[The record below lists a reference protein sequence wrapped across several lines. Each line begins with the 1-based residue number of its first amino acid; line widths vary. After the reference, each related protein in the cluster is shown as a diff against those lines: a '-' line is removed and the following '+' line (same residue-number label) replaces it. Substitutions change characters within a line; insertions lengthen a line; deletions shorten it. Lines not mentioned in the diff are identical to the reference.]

1 MSLSINKLTLST
13 TKRCLV
19 NELSLSVT
27 TGERWVIIGPNGAG
41 KSSLLKACVGLTAH
55 PEVTFEQKAICD
67 YEPKD
72 RAQRIGL
79 LSQQSLTG
87 FNNRT
92 VDLVLSGSYALTT
105 SYWEDQDHLQVAE
118 ALLESLSLNDNMNQ
132 TVSELSGGELRRA
145 EIARLMLQNPKI
157 MLLDEP
163 LNHLDLHQQKAT
175 QDILLNHLTTHN
187 NAALWVEHDLNRAR
201 AIATHVLLLKGD
213 GSWQAGKADDLL
225 TAKNLS
231 KLLNTPLQ
239 SIGKKGY
246 LIAPY

>member
-19 NELSLSVT
+19 NELSLSVS

-87 FNNRT
+87 FNTRT
-92 VDLVLSGSYALTT
+92 LDLVLSGSYALTT
-105 SYWEDQDHLQVAE
+105 SYWEDQDHLHAAV
-118 ALLESLSLNDNMNQ
+118 ALLKSLGLSENMNQ
-132 TVSELSGGELRRA
+132 AASELSGGELRRA
-145 EIARLMLQNPKI
+145 EIARLMLQNPKV

-175 QDILLNHLTTHN
+175 QDILLNHLAKHN

-201 AIATHVLLLKGD
+201 AIATHAVLLKGD
-213 GSWQAGKADDLL
+213 GHWQAGKAEDLL
-225 TAKNLS
+225 TSKNLS
-231 KLLNTPLQ
+231 ELLNTPLQ
-239 SIGKKGY
+239 SIGEQDY
-246 LIAPY
+246 LIATY

>member
-1 MSLSINKLTLST
+1 M
-13 TKRCLV
+13 
-19 NELSLSVT
+19 
-27 TGERWVIIGPNGAG
+27 
-41 KSSLLKACVGLTAH
+41 
-55 PEVTFEQKAICD
+55 
-67 YEPKD
+67 
-72 RAQRIGL
+72 
-79 LSQQSLTG
+79 
-87 FNNRT
+87 
-92 VDLVLSGSYALTT
+92 LSGSYALTT
-105 SYWEDQDHLQVAE
+105 SYWEDQDHVQVAE
-118 ALLESLSLNDNMNQ
+118 ALLESLGLNDNMNQ

-225 TAKNLS
+225 TAENLS

-239 SIGKKGY
+239 SIAKKGY

>member
-1 MSLSINKLTLST
+1 MSLSINRLTLST
-13 TKRCLV
+13 PTRCLV

-41 KSSLLKACVGLTAH
+41 KSSLLKASVGLTAH
-55 PEVTFEQKAICD
+55 PEVTFEQKAIYD

-118 ALLESLSLNDNMNQ
+118 ALLESLGLNDNMNQ

-225 TAKNLS
+225 TAENLS

-239 SIGKKGY
+239 SIAKKGY

>member
-1 MSLSINKLTLST
+1 MSLTINKLTLNT
-13 TKRCLV
+13 PKRCLV

-55 PEVTFEQKAICD
+55 PEVTFEQKAIYD
-67 YEPKD
+67 YAPKD

-79 LSQQSLTG
+79 LSQQSLTR
-87 FNNRT
+87 FNIRT
-92 VDLVLSGSYALTT
+92 LDLVLSGSYSLTT
-105 SYWEDQDHLQVAE
+105 SYWEDQDHLHAT
-118 ALLESLSLNDNMNQ
+118 ESLLKSLGLSDKVNQ
-132 TVSELSGGELRRA
+132 AVSELSGGELRRA
-145 EIARLMLQNPKI
+145 EIARLMLQNPNM

-175 QDILLNHLTTHN
+175 QDILLNHLATHN

-201 AIATHVLLLKGD
+201 AIATHAVLLKGD

-225 TAKNLS
+225 NAENLS
-231 KLLNTPLQ
+231 ELLNTPLQ
-239 SIGKKGY
+239 SIGEQDY
-246 LIAPY
+246 LSVPY

>member
-1 MSLSINKLTLST
+1 MSLSINRLTLST
-13 TKRCLV
+13 PTRCLV

-41 KSSLLKACVGLTAH
+41 KSSLLKASVGLTAH
-55 PEVTFEQKAICD
+55 PEVTFEQKAIYD

-118 ALLESLSLNDNMNQ
+118 ALLESLGLNDNMNQ

-225 TAKNLS
+225 TAENLS

>member
-1 MSLSINKLTLST
+1 MSLSINRLTLST
-13 TKRCLV
+13 PTRCLV
-19 NELSLSVT
+19 NELSLSVN
-27 TGERWVIIGPNGAG
+27 TGDRWVIIGPNGAG
-41 KSSLLKACVGLTAH
+41 KSSLLKASVGLTAH
-55 PEVTFEQKAICD
+55 PEVTFEQKAIYD

-105 SYWEDQDHLQVAE
+105 SYWEDQDHIQVAE
-118 ALLESLSLNDNMNQ
+118 ALLESLGLNDNMNQ

-225 TAKNLS
+225 TAENLS

>member
-13 TKRCLV
+13 PKRCLV

-41 KSSLLKACVGLTAH
+41 KSSLLKACVGLTVH
-55 PEVTFEQKAICD
+55 PEVTFEQKAIYD

-87 FNNRT
+87 FNTRT
-92 VDLVLSGSYALTT
+92 LDLVLSGSYALTT
-105 SYWEDQDHLQVAE
+105 SYWEDQDHIQVAE
-118 ALLESLSLNDNMNQ
+118 ALLESLGLNDNMNQ

-225 TAKNLS
+225 TSKNLS
-231 KLLNTPLQ
+231 ELLNMPLQ
-239 SIGKKGY
+239 SIGEQDY

>member
-79 LSQQSLTG
+79 LSQQSLMG

-118 ALLESLSLNDNMNQ
+118 DLLESLGLNDNMNQ

-187 NAALWVEHDLNRAR
+187 NAALWVEHNLNRAR

-225 TAKNLS
+225 IAENLA

>member
-1 MSLSINKLTLST
+1 MSLSINRLTLST
-13 TKRCLV
+13 PKRCLV
-19 NELSLSVT
+19 NELSLSVN
-27 TGERWVIIGPNGAG
+27 TGDRWVIIGPNGAG
-41 KSSLLKACVGLTAH
+41 KSSLLKASVGLTAH
-55 PEVTFEQKAICD
+55 PEVTFEQKAIYD

-105 SYWEDQDHLQVAE
+105 SYWEDQDHIQVAE
-118 ALLESLSLNDNMNQ
+118 ALLESLGLNDNMNQ

-201 AIATHVLLLKGD
+201 AVATHAVLLKGD

-225 TAKNLS
+225 TAENLS